1 MFNVLPSEG
10 KAVAVQA
17 YRQRLAVVICVGVCV
32 ECTLAAVGVYVSYR
46 ALLRTTPSSPVTVSA
61 EESAAA
67 LESRATAATLVARME
82 VLSAPPP
89 PSLSEAF
96 VALAAERGGVR
107 LISIAAEMVEAGPA
121 WTRQN
126 DFVGLATGAVRSGG
140 WRIRAQGIADSRETL
155 LGFERRLASRPGF
168 TAVELPVE
176 SFAKERALPFTL
188 QALYH
193 SSL

>member
-107 LISIAAEMVEAGPA
+107 LISIAA
-121 WTRQN
+121 
-126 DFVGLATGAVRSGG
+126 
-140 WRIRAQGIADSRETL
+140 
-155 LGFERRLASRPGF
+155 
-168 TAVELPVE
+168 
-176 SFAKERALPFTL
+176 
-188 QALYH
+188 
-193 SSL
+193 